1 MYFCGVWKVDIA
13 YRQELEQTFSRLLD
27 KVNVLNKARP
37 LPNIVLQNI
46 KDTFLVEW
54 TYNSNSIEG
63 NTLSLRETQ
72 MVLQE
77 GITIKGK
84 SLREHFEA
92 KNHETAIHKLY
103 KLVNDDY
110 ILNSKDVLELH
121 GLVLR
126 SIEDDY
132 AGRLR
137 NAGLRISSANFVP
150 PNARKVSEYLDSL
163 INYINTNP
171 QNLNPIELATVFH
184 HKFVWIHPFFD
195 GNGRTVRLVM
205 NLLLMRHGYPPA
217 IILTNDRAK
226 YYLAL
231 NQANNGKYDKLILLM
246 SQASERT
253 LNIYLSAIPG
263 SDKDYQ
269 AISNIVKEPEIPYG
283 QEYVSLLARQGKID
297 AHKEGRNW
305 FTTKEAVLDYIE
317 GKGR

>member
-1 MYFCGVWKVDIA
+1 VWDVDTK
-13 YRQELEQTFSRLLD
+13 YRQDLEQTFARLLD
-27 KVNVLNKARP
+27 KLEVLNAARP

-46 KDTFLVEW
+46 KEAFLVEW

-72 MVLQE
+72 LVLQE
-77 GITIKGK
+77 GITVKGK

-92 KNHETAIHKLY
+92 KNHEFAILKLY
-103 KLVNDDY
+103 QLVKDDY
-110 ILNSKDVLELH
+110 VLNAKDILDLH

-126 SIEDDY
+126 SIEDEY

-137 NAGLRISSANFVP
+137 NGGVRISGANFVP
-150 PNARKVSEYLDSL
+150 PNARKVSEYLDDL
-163 INYINTNP
+163 IDYINTNP
-171 QNLNPIELATVFH
+171 QGLNPIELVTVFH

-205 NLLLMRHGYPPA
+205 NLLLMRYGFPPA
-217 IILTNDRAK
+217 IILANDRAK
-226 YYLAL
+226 YYAAL
-231 NQANNGKYDKLILLM
+231 NQANNGNYAKLMLLM
-246 SQASERT
+246 CQATERS

-269 AISNIVKEPEIPYG
+269 AISSIVEEPEIPYG

-305 FTTKEAVLDYIE
+305 YTTKEAVLNYIQNK
-317 GKGR
+317 GK